1 MRGVVVRLVNLV
13 QLGDRVAQTAAAREA
28 VRTVGEVAE
37 EAVSLRPH
45 LRREV
50 GIFLVD
56 EIVLAVGQQRH
67 CLDREGQDVAV
78 PLLVEPVHEVLLEPG
93 KGLPLRLAAVRET
106 EVAEH
111 AAEVALVEVA
121 DVPEHR
127 LIPTVAGRHIH
138 GMYNLLE
145 VVVDDF
151 HKRPL
156 LGVHLHDVLKVIKI
170 VVTVVLADEVVKVHQ
185 ELRGRNGSHE
195 LGGD

>member
-13 QLGDRVAQTAAAREA
+13 QLGDRVAQTAAARET
-28 VRTVGEVAE
+28 VRTVRQVAE
-37 EAVSLRPH
+37 ETVSLGPH
-45 LRREV
+45 LGREV

>member
-28 VRTVGEVAE
+28 VRTVGQVAE

>member
-1 MRGVVVRLVNLV
+1 MS
-13 QLGDRVAQTAAAREA
+13 LG
-28 VRTVGEVAE
+28 
-37 EAVSLRPH
+37 PH

-56 EIVLAVGQQRH
+56 EIVLAVGQQSHR
-67 CLDREGQDVAV
+67 LDREGQDVAV
-78 PLLVEPVHEVLLEPG
+78 PLLVEPVHEMLLEPG

-156 LGVHLHDVLKVIKI
+156 LGVHLHDVLKVIEI

-185 ELRGRNGSHE
+185 ELRRRHRTHK
-195 LGGD
+195 LR

>member
-1 MRGVVVRLVNLV
+1 MRRVVVGLIDLV
-13 QLGDRVAQTAAAREA
+13 QFGDRVAKAAAARET
-28 VRTVGEVAE
+28 VRTVRQVAE
-37 EAVSLRPH
+37 ETVSLGPH
-45 LRREV
+45 LGREV

-78 PLLVEPVHEVLLEPG
+78 PLLVEPVHEMLLEPG

-111 AAEVALVEVA
+111 AAEVALVKVA

-127 LIPTVAGRHIH
+127 LVTTVAGRHIH

-156 LGVHLHDVLKVIKI
+156 LGVHLHDVLKVIEI

-185 ELRGRNGSHE
+185 ELRRRHRTHK
-195 LGGD
+195 LR